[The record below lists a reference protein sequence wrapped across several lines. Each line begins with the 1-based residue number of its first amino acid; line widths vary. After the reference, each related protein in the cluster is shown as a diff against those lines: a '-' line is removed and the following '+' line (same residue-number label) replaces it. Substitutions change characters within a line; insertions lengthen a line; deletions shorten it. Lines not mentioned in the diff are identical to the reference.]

1 MEKEASFQA
10 NLSLFFKC
18 LISKNRQKSK
28 QDKQINPKRKT
39 ADKSKNKET
48 DFLGQQGHQ
57 NGQNAKNQQDFLYA
71 EEVNLPPQ
79 NRTAPRKKEESNPD
93 KQN

>member
-18 LISKNRQKSK
+18 LISKNRQNSK

-39 ADKSKNKET
+39 ADESKNKET

-57 NGQNAKNQQDFLYA
+57 NGQNSKNQQDFLNN
-71 EEVNLPPQ
+71 EDVNRYPK
-79 NRTAPRKKEESNPD
+79 NRTAPRKNEESKPD
-93 KQN
+93 QQN